1 MDIGLLWFD
10 NDSNVDIEE
19 KIRRAAQ
26 YYREK
31 YGHPADICYANSRT
45 LFGHADARDRFEIE
59 LDDKTLKVITASNIL
74 PHHFWVGIASSQQK
88 GRDRRSQRGGHR
100 QQG

>member
-10 NDSNVDIEE
+10 NDSKIDIEE

-31 YGHPADICYANSRT
+31 YGRPADICYANSRT
-45 LFGHADARDRFEIE
+45 LFGRADAKDRFEIE
-59 LDDKTLKVITASNIL
+59 LDDRTLKVIAASNIL
-74 PHHFWVGIASSQQK
+74 PHHFWVGIASNRQK
-88 GRDRRSQRGGHR
+88 GRDRDWQRGKHR
-100 QQG
+100 QAG